1 MSAKVVV
8 TPAVVLNVWELHV
21 PNEYAVGLYDE
32 LMASGADLGL
42 RPVGLGAMSSLRLEK
57 GYRDMG
63 VDIDSTDNPIEAGLS
78 FTVAWDKPGGFV
90 GREALLAAKAK
101 GAPIDRLVSVIVPDS
116 TVDLFGNEPVTV
128 DGQWV
133 GYVRAAAFGHTLG
146 GPVGLAMVSHEG
158 GVSAEWLAQTEF
170 RIRTPHADL
179 PATLQIGAPYDPQRL
194 RILAE

>member
-1 MSAKVVV
+1 MTRKSSVHTQKLEVLLRVSGEISNQHDWVLDWKATTDCPKSPVF
-8 TPAVVLNVWELHV
+8 AVFIGFH
-21 PNEYAVGLYDE
+21 
-32 LMASGADLGL
+32 
-42 RPVGLGAMSSLRLEK
+42 
-57 GYRDMG
+57 
-63 VDIDSTDNPIEAGLS
+63 STDNPIEAGLS

-101 GAPIDRLVSVIVPDS
+101 GAPIDRLVSVIVPDP

-158 GVSAEWLAQTEF
+158 GVSAEWLGQTEF
-170 RIRTPHADL
+170 RIRTPHADV